1 MNPAQR
7 LSSVRNWRT
16 NLVGELSGNIL
27 EVGVGTGPNLA
38 HYRSASRLWAIE
50 PGLERAGTARRV
62 GIAEGLDTI
71 VQVALAESLPHADN
85 SFDHVVSSLVFCSVT
100 DQRLALAEIRRVLKP
115 RGTLHMVEH
124 VCPQSKLAA
133 FLAGVATPGWRRVAK
148 NCHLNR
154 PTIERL
160 HESGW
165 TVCVHGRLGVFVR
178 ISAT

>member
-1 MNPAQR
+1 MTLTQR
-7 LSSVRNWRT
+7 LSTVRNWRA
-16 NLVGELSGNIL
+16 NLVGELTGDIL

-38 HYRSASRLWAIE
+38 HYRSASQLWAIE
-50 PGLERAGTARRV
+50 PGLERAKLASQV
-62 GIAEGLDTI
+62 GVAEGLDMV

-115 RGTLHMVEH
+115 NGTLHMVEH
-124 VCPQSKLAA
+124 IRPQGRLAA
-133 FLAGVATPGWRRVAK
+133 FLASAATPGWRRIAK

-154 PTIERL
+154 PTIEQL
-160 HESGW
+160 HEGGW
-165 TVCVHGRLGVFVR
+165 TVRVHGRLGVFVR